1 MKMNRIGFV
10 NFWLYVD
17 EDFEL
22 EDGKLLLRG
31 QNGSG
36 KSITTQSFIPFIL
49 DGDRSPSRLDPF
61 GTGSRT
67 MDYYFLGDNEKE
79 ESTGYLYLEFK
90 KGNEYRTIAIGQN
103 AHKGRPMTFWGFVL
117 LDGRRIGKDLKLY
130 RESGDNIVIPL
141 SKQEMKKALSEDTP
155 FTTSPKEYKS
165 FVNEY
170 LFGFDR
176 IEQYDQYIKLLIKV
190 RAPKLSNTFKPTRMY
205 EILNESLQVL
215 SDDDLRPMVDA
226 MEKMDYIQEQLE
238 ALKRAYADANTIMKE
253 YDHYNRYM
261 ISKKAHNYLEA
272 LKIAKTSEKDYDD
285 ILHEVEQWKKDQ
297 LEKKKELEDLKIEE
311 DFVQKQI
318 EQCIDP
324 EIENLDIKYQ
334 NTKKEWL
341 Y

>member
-1 MKMNRIGFV
+1 
-10 NFWLYVD
+10 
-17 EDFEL
+17 
-22 EDGKLLLRG
+22 
-31 QNGSG
+31 
-36 KSITTQSFIPFIL
+36 
-49 DGDRSPSRLDPF
+49 
-61 GTGSRT
+61 
-67 MDYYFLGDNEKE
+67 
-79 ESTGYLYLEFK
+79 
-90 KGNEYRTIAIGQN
+90 
-103 AHKGRPMTFWGFVL
+103 
-117 LDGRRIGKDLKLY
+117 
-130 RESGDNIVIPL
+130 
-141 SKQEMKKALSEDTP
+141 
-155 FTTSPKEYKS
+155 
-165 FVNEY
+165 
-170 LFGFDR
+170 
-176 IEQYDQYIKLLIKV
+176 
-190 RAPKLSNTFKPTRMY
+190 MY

-215 SDDDLRPMVDA
+215 SDDDLRPIVDA

-334 NTKKEWL
+334 NTKKEL
-341 Y
+341 EEYTENTENKNKQIQQKNDSVFEAETEI